1 MANSIGTMSNNDV
14 EKPISKY
21 VVKPSE
27 ADRLSVRSQ
36 YRPLKQFK
44 GQDLELYYME
54 KQLNPSVEQEI
65 KEGFF
70 EIRKKFGDQ
79 TK

>member
-14 EKPISKY
+14 EKPILKY
-21 VVKPSE
+21 VVQPSE

-44 GQDLELYYME
+44 G
-54 KQLNPSVEQEI
+54 
-65 KEGFF
+65 
-70 EIRKKFGDQ
+70 
-79 TK
+79 